1 MQPAESWCIRD
12 SFWLFRELLGYFPLL
27 VSYQNLCVLGIF
39 STVSILSDSI
49 AFCTCPRT
57 GDEGRAKIP
66 KGPARSSLS
75 IKSHAWLRNGKAL
88 PGSRCTWGDHEL
100 PCTNK
105 ASIVM
110 LRGTGSPQPSGR
122 MSASLPVLILYLC
135 HPFPMA
141 GLSLSGPGVEYE
153 SGCPQYPELIISP
166 SGWLC
171 MYPQSIE
178 LDKKLWN
185 LLSKKIFQVGKNVP
199 AGGGGMGEL
208 GRRWLKLWNK
218 GNDCGELRWDLTA
231 SQQEDG
237 QAGSGRWGG
246 TRWDQESGIHSGICL
261 GRGWSNFL

>member
-1 MQPAESWCIRD
+1 
-12 SFWLFRELLGYFPLL
+12 
-27 VSYQNLCVLGIF
+27 
-39 STVSILSDSI
+39 
-49 AFCTCPRT
+49 
-57 GDEGRAKIP
+57 
-66 KGPARSSLS
+66 
-75 IKSHAWLRNGKAL
+75 
-88 PGSRCTWGDHEL
+88 
-100 PCTNK
+100 
-105 ASIVM
+105 M

-178 LDKKLWN
+178 LDQKLWN
-185 LLSKKIFQVGKNVP
+185 LFSKKIFQVGKNIP
-199 AGGGGMGEL
+199 AGGGGMGEI
-208 GRRWLKLWNK
+208 GRRLLKVWNK

-246 TRWDQESGIHSGICL
+246 NQMVSRIRNSQWHLSGVGGGLTFSSSSVPWEPECKL
-261 GRGWSNFL
+261 GCWGAAQWMEGRTKGF